1 MGHISVGW
9 MTGLLSLRKSQ
20 REEKEKT
27 KTRSAAHVV
36 GGSIKMT
43 AETAETAEMAKG
55 EKKAMLISL
64 STRLSISNFS
74 PSVSIQ
80 FSSRGKDSGA
90 E

>member
-43 AETAETAEMAKG
+43 AETAEMAKG